1 MAMSHKGAVDRIR
14 KMFSSLTIPDYSE
27 RHPELLPARDKLSED
42 GIDAGQIEDILADA
56 LEQSNANVAEF
67 RNICKDIS
75 QQGKNH
81 PLAKNRLR

>member
-1 MAMSHKGAVDRIR
+1 MAMSHEGAVDRIR
-14 KMFSSLTIPDYSE
+14 KMFSSLAIPDYSE
-27 RHPELLPARDKLSED
+27 RHPELLPARDKLSKDE
-42 GIDAGQIEDILADA
+42 IDVGQIEAILADA

-81 PLAKNRLR
+81 PLAKSRLR